1 MKENDMKAY
10 ILLDRSGSMAS
21 RWAETIGA
29 IGIYADGLKDM
40 KKATLTLAVFDS
52 STQTEYREVLK
63 DKPVKEWAGVPVDV
77 TPRGGTP
84 LFDAVSRIVSQI
96 KSDDPKKATLVVVT
110 DGQENSS
117 KEITREQAKALLDEM
132 RGKGYD
138 VVFIGADFDN
148 FSQASGLGN
157 AAGSTISMTAG
168 NYASAMGSMAMR
180 TAAYN
185 AGADAK
191 GLNFSDED
199 RKRAAGR

>member
-1 MKENDMKAY
+1 MKAY

-29 IGIYADGLKDM
+29 IGIYADGLKAIDD
-40 KKATLTLAVFDS
+40 ATLTLAVFDS
-52 STQTEYREVLK
+52 SEKTEYRQVIEAKPAK
-63 DKPVKEWAGVPVDV
+63 DWTGIPADIN
-77 TPRGGTP
+77 PRGGTP

-96 KSDDPKKATLVVVT
+96 KTDDPAKATLVIVT

-117 KEITREQAKALLDEM
+117 KEITKEQAKALLDEL
-132 RGKGYD
+132 RAKGYD
-138 VVFIGADFDN
+138 VVFIGADFNN

-157 AAGSTISMTAG
+157 AAGSTIAMNAG
-168 NYASAMGSMAMR
+168 SYDNAMR
-180 TAAYN
+180 SMSARTMSYS

-199 RKRAAGR
+199 RKRAAGSK